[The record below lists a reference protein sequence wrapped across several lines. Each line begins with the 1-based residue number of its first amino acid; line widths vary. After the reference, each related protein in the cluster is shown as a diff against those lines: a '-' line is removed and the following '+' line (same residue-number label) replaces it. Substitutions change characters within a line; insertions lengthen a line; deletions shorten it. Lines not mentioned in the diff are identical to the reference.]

1 MKSRFART
9 MATFSTFSFMVLTG
23 MVYALASSGCDDPA
37 SHEDVDARAPM
48 PDANTDVCSCQ
59 GAGALAQRITH
70 LRFDSSGGTVSGLG
84 ASCENSDPMTNQGK
98 LLGGGGALSPLS
110 PEDLAVLTQLGVPF
124 QEIPLLGEQEVFWF
138 ASLGEAPFGAGHM
151 MDIAIACL
159 DATGEPAP
167 ELGRQFDISHALA
180 YASIPTDSVAD
191 ASARCERGVL
201 VGGSCT
207 TNEDSPDAHVV
218 RAGMDPADENA
229 WLCSWRSYG
238 DPEAVEAVAQAF
250 CLEESIAEECDCPP
264 FTDTLTVRRE
274 TLPLGP
280 GTNQVQASCIEG
292 ESLLLGHCM
301 LEGADSASWSTVALQ
316 GSGFPPGDEDTW
328 NCAWHNNDMATG
340 TAIAAALCIAK

>member
-1 MKSRFART
+1 MKPRFART
-9 MATFSTFSFMVLTG
+9 MATFSSMVLAG
-23 MVYALASSGCDDPA
+23 MVCALASNGCDDPA
-37 SHEDVDARAPM
+37 SHEDVDARVPT

-59 GAGALAQRITH
+59 GAGALAQRIEH
-70 LRFDSSGGTVSGLG
+70 LRFDTSGGTASGLG
-84 ASCENSDPMTNQGK
+84 ASCEIADPMTNHGK
-98 LLGGGGALSPLS
+98 LLGGGGALYPLS
-110 PEDLAVLTQLGVPF
+110 LEDRTVVLTQLGVTLP
-124 QEIPLLGEQEVFWF
+124 EIPLLGEQEVFWF
-138 ASLGEAPFGAGHM
+138 VSLSAEPVGSDRM
-151 MDIAIACL
+151 MDVVLACL
-159 DATGEPAP
+159 DATGEPPP
-167 ELGRQFDISHALA
+167 EYARQFDISHALA
-180 YASIPTDSVAD
+180 YASIPTDSVVD

-274 TLPLGP
+274 TLPLVP
-280 GTNQVQASCIEG
+280 GRNQVQASCLEG
-292 ESLLLGHCM
+292 ELLLLGNCM
-301 LEGADSASWSTVALQ
+301 LDGADSASWSLVALL
-316 GSGFPPGDEDTW
+316 GSSFPPGDEDTW
-328 NCAWHNNDMATG
+328 ECTWNNNDAATG